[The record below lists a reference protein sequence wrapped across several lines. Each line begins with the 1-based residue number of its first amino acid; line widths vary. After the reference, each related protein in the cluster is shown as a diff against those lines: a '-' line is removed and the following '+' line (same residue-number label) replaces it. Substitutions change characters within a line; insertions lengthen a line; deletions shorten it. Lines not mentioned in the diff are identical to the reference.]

1 MGCRHRVA
9 AGDCK
14 TNSFYWGLWN
24 GGFPGA
30 HKLIYPIWD
39 LWRLTEHKT
48 AGGTDILLNE
58 EKAVPDVDTELLEHL
73 VGNVK

>member
-1 MGCRHRVA
+1 MPNVIIFL
-9 AGDCK
+9 DI
-14 TNSFYWGLWN
+14 
-24 GGFPGA
+24 GGVLHP
-30 HKLIYPIWD
+30 D